1 MINEIV
7 SDACFFF
14 NLIIKVKNI
23 SSYFQLANVASIIQ
37 PNSVT
42 VALDLPS
49 LLEREDVIQQLER
62 KETTRKSD
70 TRRSS
75 LASQVGN
82 LFLRLTIE
90 VIFKLCVTTEIIDWK

>member
-7 SDACFFF
+7 SDACFFS

-62 KETTRKSD
+62 KETRKSD

-82 LFLRLTIE
+82 FFLCLTIE
-90 VIFKLCVTTEIIDWK
+90 VIFKLCVTTEIINWK

>member
-62 KETTRKSD
+62 KETRKSD